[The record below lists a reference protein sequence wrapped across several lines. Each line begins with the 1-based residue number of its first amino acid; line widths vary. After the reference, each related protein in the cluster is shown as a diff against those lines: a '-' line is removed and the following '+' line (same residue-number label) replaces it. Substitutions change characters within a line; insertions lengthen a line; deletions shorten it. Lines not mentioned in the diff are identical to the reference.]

1 MKPASYKRVFAYLID
16 ILMIACIG
24 VIIGGFIPVSE
35 KYEAASVELT
45 DTLKD
50 YTDKK
55 IDEETYIEKV
65 NDINYTLS
73 KESLATSIITVV
85 IYIGYFVILPYY
97 WNSQTVG
104 KRIMKIK
111 IAPINDEKKLT
122 MNNYLIRALI
132 IDSILSS
139 IISIVLI
146 LTLTKSMYITVDS
159 YVANFF
165 MYFYIISFIM
175 ILFRKDGMSLHDF
188 IARTKVVMVSDNGE
202 VIEEAMVID
211 ETHEEVETKEIE
223 EKKEVKEEKKEEV
236 KKTSNKK
243 TTTKKTGTK
252 NTSKKVDTKKKET
265 KKKN

>member
-16 ILMIACIG
+16 IVMIACIG

-55 IDEETYIEKV
+55 INEETYIEKV
-65 NDINYTLS
+65 NDLNYTLS
-73 KESLATSIITVV
+73 KESLATSIVTVV

-104 KRIMKIK
+104 KRLMKIK
-111 IAPINDEKKLT
+111 IAPIDGEKKLT

-139 IISIVLI
+139 IISIVLL

-159 YVANFF
+159 YIANFF

-202 VIEEAMVID
+202 VVEEAVVVN
-211 ETHEEVETKEIE
+211 ETHDEVETKEI
-223 EKKEVKEEKKEEV
+223 EEKKEEV

-252 NTSKKVDTKKKET
+252 DTSKKTETKKKET

>member
-16 ILMIACIG
+16 IIVIAFIG

-35 KYEAASVELT
+35 KYEVASIELT

-104 KRIMKIK
+104 KKIMKIK
-111 IAPINDEKKLT
+111 IAPINEEKKLT

-139 IISIVLI
+139 IISIVLLLI
-146 LTLTKSMYITVDS
+146 FNKANYIIIDNFVS
-159 YVANFF
+159 NFF

-188 IARTKVVMVSDNGE
+188 IARTKVVMVDDKGE
-202 VIEEAMVID
+202 VVEEAIVVK
-211 ETHEEVETKEIE
+211 ENKEEKETKEIE
-223 EKKEVKEEKKEEV
+223 EKEKKVSKKTTKKKVVKKEE
-236 KKTSNKK
+236 NKK
-243 TTTKKTGTK
+243 RT
-252 NTSKKVDTKKKET
+252 N
-265 KKKN
+265 

>member
-1 MKPASYKRVFAYLID
+1 MKPASYKRIFAYLID

-45 DTLKD
+45 DTLTD
-50 YTDKK
+50 YTEKK
-55 IDEETYIEKV
+55 INEETYIKKV

-73 KESLATSIITVV
+73 KESIATSIITVV
-85 IYIGYFVILPYY
+85 VYIGYFVILPYY

-104 KRIMKIK
+104 KKIMKIK
-111 IAPINDEKKLT
+111 IVSLDSDKKLT

-139 IISIVLI
+139 IISIVLL
-146 LTLTKSMYITVDS
+146 LTLNKSNYILVDN
-159 YVANFF
+159 YVSNFF

-188 IARTKVVMVSDNGE
+188 IARTRVVMVDDKGE
-202 VIEEAMVID
+202 VVKEADVVNEVKEEIN
-211 ETHEEVETKEIE
+211 ETKEIE
-223 EKKEVKEEKKEEV
+223 ETKEEKEEV
-236 KKTSNKK
+236 KKPSSKKKNTNKK
-243 TTTKKTGTK
+243 TVKKEENKKTE
-252 NTSKKVDTKKKET
+252 SKKTET
-265 KKKN
+265 KKRTN

>member
-24 VIIGGFIPVSE
+24 VLIGGFIPVSE

-104 KRIMKIK
+104 KKIMKIK
-111 IAPINDEKKLT
+111 IAPINEEKKLT

-139 IISIVLI
+139 IISIVLLLI
-146 LTLTKSMYITVDS
+146 FNKANYIIIDNFVS
-159 YVANFF
+159 NFF

-188 IARTKVVMVSDNGE
+188 IARTKVVMVDDKGE
-202 VIEEAMVID
+202 VVEEAIVVK
-211 ETHEEVETKEIE
+211 ENKEEKETKEIE
-223 EKKEVKEEKKEEV
+223 EKEKKVSKKTTKKKVVKKEE
-236 KKTSNKK
+236 NKK
-243 TTTKKTGTK
+243 RT
-252 NTSKKVDTKKKET
+252 N
-265 KKKN
+265 